1 MGSEKSPVA
10 SGGGER
16 QARPEDSHTC
26 CGCRFPLLI
35 ALLQLLLGSSTAI
48 MAFFMATISPSLLA
62 RETPHWAGIIV
73 SISVPSFLS
82 LVAILFLSS
91 QHAFPTAWAKHE
103 AMISAHI
110 TKTQFY
116 CSTSQYW
123 AGGCGDMLCVVSIV
137 GFVLYCITYLP
148 DERTSMQ
155 FIIKLLYFLLC
166 SVGVVISILVIAF
179 QGHHYSLTNG
189 FACKEMGENC
199 VCTLEPEDPIARTF
213 TYAEVSNCSAITS
226 TLMLYYLLQM
236 VLNLAQAIVCMVGA
250 FIMWKHR
257 YQVFFVGLQMGS
269 PTSQHW
275 QKV

>member
-48 MAFFMATISPSLLA
+48 MAFFMASISPSLLA
-62 RETPHWAGIIV
+62 RETPHWAGII
-73 SISVPSFLS
+73 
-82 LVAILFLSS
+82 
-91 QHAFPTAWAKHE
+91 
-103 AMISAHI
+103 
-110 TKTQFY
+110 
-116 CSTSQYW
+116 
-123 AGGCGDMLCVVSIV
+123 LCVVSIV

-189 FACKEMGENC
+189 FACREMGENC

-213 TYAEVSNCSAITS
+213 TYVEVSNCSAITS

>member
-1 MGSEKSPVA
+1 MGSEKSPAA

-26 CGCRFPLLI
+26 CGCRFPLLV

-73 SISVPSFLS
+73 SISVPSLLS

-110 TKTQFY
+110 TK
-116 CSTSQYW
+116 S
-123 AGGCGDMLCVVSIV
+123 LCVVSIV

-189 FACKEMGENC
+189 FACREMGENC